1 MSASQAKPARLAAI
15 DVARAIAMVAIIC
28 GHFGIRTANRVV
40 YTFHVPLFL
49 VINGYLLSTRLPVG
63 EFIKRRAKQMLVPYY
78 LGCVLLIIGVIV
90 VSLVMGPEMYN
101 LPEWLKTTLFACLYA
116 SGMRH
121 EPGILPFAIPPVGLL
136 WFLWGSLVAMIVVR
150 LALETR
156 VPALVV
162 GISALI
168 GWWSARYV
176 WLPFSIQSG
185 LLGSFYV
192 YLGYLAKKYD
202 LMHKKVHPVAL
213 AAALVAWGYCIWR
226 DYSPNL
232 VDCAIGGNGLALVGS
247 VAGCYVI
254 LCLSRAIARYV
265 HPLARPLSWY
275 GQLTLIAV
283 LFHAV
288 QDYTFPQWIFYDW
301 VALFSD
307 SGYVA
312 HLCIVGFS
320 VLWTV
325 VGDAVVSHIPP
336 AMRLLQLRPPQP
348 FDESEE
354 GRALLGQ
361 G

>member
-1 MSASQAKPARLAAI
+1 MSAHTQKPARLATI

-63 EFIKRRAKQMLVPYY
+63 EFIRRRAKQMLVPYY
-78 LGCVLLIIGVIV
+78 VGCLLVLMGSAIV
-90 VSLVMGPEMYN
+90 CLVMGPELGYS
-101 LPEWLKTTLFACLYA
+101 LPEWLRRAVFAGLYA

-121 EPGILPFAIPPVGLL
+121 DPGLLPFEIPPIGLL
-136 WFLWGSLVAMIVVR
+136 WFLWGSLVAMVVVR

-162 GISALI
+162 GIAAI
-168 GWWSARYV
+168 AGWYSARFV
-176 WLPFSIQSG
+176 WLPLSVQSG

-192 YLGYLAKKYD
+192 YLGYLAKRYD
-202 LMHKKVHPVAL
+202 LLHRKINPLAL
-213 AAALVAWGYCIWR
+213 AGACAAWGYCIWR

-232 VDCAIGGNGLALVGS
+232 VDCAIGGNGLALIGS

-254 LCLSRAIARYV
+254 LCLSGLIARHL
-265 HPLARPLSWY
+265 HPVARPLSWY
-275 GQLTLIAV
+275 GQLTLIAM

-288 QDYTFPQWIFYDW
+288 QDYTFPQWVFYDW
-301 VALFSD
+301 VATLSE

-312 HLCIVGFS
+312 HLLIVLFS
-320 VLWTV
+320 VAWTV
-325 VGDAVVSHIPP
+325 FGDALVSHIPP
-336 AMRLLQLRPPQP
+336 AMKLLQLAPPQP
-348 FDESEE
+348 FDSSEE
-354 GRALLGQ
+354 GKA
-361 G
+361 